1 MNELFR
7 AWPKTPRVENKKEF
21 YTEKI
26 DGTNACIAIFDN
38 TSIDD
43 IIEKPVCHINGDEDI
58 AYAIFAQSRN
68 RMITPEDDNYGFAKW
83 VREHALELI
92 TLGEGYHYGEWWGQ
106 GVGRNYGMK
115 EKVFSL
121 FNTKRWGPHNPN
133 TPVCC
138 RVVPTIHANSLEEAR
153 KQLIEGGSLAAP
165 GFMNVE
171 GVIVYEYNSDTYWKS
186 IINK

>member
-1 MNELFR
+1 MEIFKP
-7 AWPKTPRVENKKEF
+7 WPKTPRIENKKEV

-26 DGTNACIAIFDN
+26 DGTNACI
-38 TSIDD
+38 
-43 IIEKPVCHINGDEDI
+43 IIHEDQL
-58 AYAIFAQSRN
+58 YTQSRN
-68 RMITPEDDNYGFAKW
+68 RMIVPGDDNFGFAQW
-83 VREHALELI
+83 AYENSDELKQ
-92 TLGEGYHYGEWWGQ
+92 LGEGYHYGEWWGA
-106 GVGRNYGMK
+106 GIGRRYGME

-121 FNTKRWGPHNPN
+121 FNTRRWGPHNPN
-133 TPVCC
+133 TPACC

-171 GVIVYEYNSDTYWKS
+171 GVIVYEYNTNTYWKS